1 MREIK
6 SGDQTMR
13 IRASNM
19 ARFYFY
25 QEFNSDL
32 GEELDK
38 IMAAIQSQD
47 AMKQLEQISPEQLKE
62 FTKLQDINNVS
73 QSEALEILEKTG
85 LKDDQSLMSSL
96 LVLAANG
103 GSTQIPG
110 IPLMKVVWAMN
121 RAENEAE
128 ESPTPAFDQWVERYD
143 EFDFVSAF
151 DDIYMEIR
159 RGFFRSEN
167 KQKG

>member
-6 SGDQTMR
+6 SGDTIMR

-25 QEFNSDL
+25 QEFGTDL
-32 GEELDK
+32 GVELDK
-38 IMAAIQSQD
+38 IMSAIQSRN
-47 AMKQLEQISPEQLKE
+47 AIKELEKLTPEQLRE
-62 FTKLQDINNVS
+62 FNQIQNINNVS
-73 QSEALEILEKTG
+73 QTEALEILEKTG
-85 LKDDQSLMSSL
+85 LKDNQDLMSSL
-96 LVLAANG
+96 LILAANG

-121 RAENEAE
+121 KAENEAE
-128 ESPTPAFDQWVERYD
+128 KIPTLAFDQWIEQYD
-143 EFDFVSAF
+143 EFDFDSVF
-151 DDIYMEIR
+151 DNIYLEIQ

-167 KQKG
+167 K